1 MSDQKQPNVRF
12 AGFDDA
18 WEPRKFFNNI
28 KRTIDFRG
36 RTPKKLGMEWSEK
49 GHLALSAL
57 NVKNG
62 YIDKSVNAHYADE
75 NLYQKWM
82 TGNELEKGQV
92 LFTTEA
98 PMGNVAQIPDN
109 EKYVLS
115 QRTIAFEVLDNEITN
130 DFLAVIL
137 SSKNVF
143 NRLQTLSSGAT
154 AKGVSQKSLAQLLIT
169 VPNSLKEQT
178 RIGIFF
184 KSLDS
189 LIAANQR
196 QLEQLKTI
204 KKLAMQKIFDQ
215 EWRFKGYTDPWELR
229 KLDEVAEF
237 KDNLRI
243 PVTKSDRIS
252 GNIPYYGANGIQD
265 YVKGYTHN
273 GEFVLIAE
281 DGANDVMNYPVHY
294 VSGKVWVNNHAHVIT
309 GKNEVLDNLYLSSL
323 IKSMNISSWLVG
335 GGRAKLNGEILKKI
349 PINLPTLD
357 EQREIGTF
365 FKGIDRLIAANQSK
379 SEQLKKLKKWFMQNM
394 FI

>member
-18 WEPRKFFNNI
+18 WELRKLDEVAEFKDNLRIPVTKSDRISGNIPYYGANGIQDYVKGYTHNGEFVLIAEDGANDVMNYPVHYVSGKVWVNNHAHVITGKNEVLDNLYLSSLIKSMNISSWLVGGGRAKLNGEILKKIPINLPTLDEQREIGTFFKGIDRLIAANQRQLEQLKTIKKLAMQKIFDQEWRFKGYTDPWEPRKFFNNI

-189 LIAANQR
+189 LIAANQ
-196 QLEQLKTI
+196 
-204 KKLAMQKIFDQ
+204 
-215 EWRFKGYTDPWELR
+215 
-229 KLDEVAEF
+229 
-237 KDNLRI
+237 
-243 PVTKSDRIS
+243 
-252 GNIPYYGANGIQD
+252 
-265 YVKGYTHN
+265 
-273 GEFVLIAE
+273 
-281 DGANDVMNYPVHY
+281 
-294 VSGKVWVNNHAHVIT
+294 
-309 GKNEVLDNLYLSSL
+309 
-323 IKSMNISSWLVG
+323 
-335 GGRAKLNGEILKKI
+335 
-349 PINLPTLD
+349 
-357 EQREIGTF
+357 
-365 FKGIDRLIAANQSK
+365 SK

>member
-1 MSDQKQPNVRF
+1 VRF

-18 WEPRKFFNNI
+18 
-28 KRTIDFRG
+28 
-36 RTPKKLGMEWSEK
+36 
-49 GHLALSAL
+49 
-57 NVKNG
+57 
-62 YIDKSVNAHYADE
+62 
-75 NLYQKWM
+75 
-82 TGNELEKGQV
+82 
-92 LFTTEA
+92 
-98 PMGNVAQIPDN
+98 
-109 EKYVLS
+109 
-115 QRTIAFEVLDNEITN
+115 
-130 DFLAVIL
+130 
-137 SSKNVF
+137 
-143 NRLQTLSSGAT
+143 
-154 AKGVSQKSLAQLLIT
+154 
-169 VPNSLKEQT
+169 
-178 RIGIFF
+178 
-184 KSLDS
+184 
-189 LIAANQR
+189 
-196 QLEQLKTI
+196 
-204 KKLAMQKIFDQ
+204 
-215 EWRFKGYTDPWELR
+215 WELR

-365 FKGIDRLIAANQSK
+365 FKGIDRLIAANQRQL
-379 SEQLKKLKKWFMQNM
+379 EQLKTIKKLAMQKIFDQEWRFKGYTDPWEQRKLNEVVN
-394 FI
+394 

>member
-1 MSDQKQPNVRF
+1 
-12 AGFDDA
+12 
-18 WEPRKFFNNI
+18 
-28 KRTIDFRG
+28 
-36 RTPKKLGMEWSEK
+36 MEWSEK

-196 QLEQLKTI
+196 Q
-204 KKLAMQKIFDQ
+204 QKSH
-215 EWRFKGYTDPWELR
+215 GYC
-229 KLDEVAEF
+229 
-237 KDNLRI
+237 
-243 PVTKSDRIS
+243 
-252 GNIPYYGANGIQD
+252 
-265 YVKGYTHN
+265 
-273 GEFVLIAE
+273 VLH
-281 DGANDVMNYPVHY
+281 D
-294 VSGKVWVNNHAHVIT
+294 
-309 GKNEVLDNLYLSSL
+309 L
-323 IKSMNISSWLVG
+323 
-335 GGRAKLNGEILKKI
+335 
-349 PINLPTLD
+349 
-357 EQREIGTF
+357 
-365 FKGIDRLIAANQSK
+365 
-379 SEQLKKLKKWFMQNM
+379 
-394 FI
+394 

>member
-18 WEPRKFFNNI
+18 
-28 KRTIDFRG
+28 
-36 RTPKKLGMEWSEK
+36 
-49 GHLALSAL
+49 
-57 NVKNG
+57 
-62 YIDKSVNAHYADE
+62 
-75 NLYQKWM
+75 
-82 TGNELEKGQV
+82 
-92 LFTTEA
+92 
-98 PMGNVAQIPDN
+98 
-109 EKYVLS
+109 
-115 QRTIAFEVLDNEITN
+115 
-130 DFLAVIL
+130 
-137 SSKNVF
+137 
-143 NRLQTLSSGAT
+143 
-154 AKGVSQKSLAQLLIT
+154 
-169 VPNSLKEQT
+169 
-178 RIGIFF
+178 
-184 KSLDS
+184 
-189 LIAANQR
+189 
-196 QLEQLKTI
+196 
-204 KKLAMQKIFDQ
+204 
-215 EWRFKGYTDPWELR
+215 WELR

-365 FKGIDRLIAANQSK
+365 FKGIDRLIAANQRQL
-379 SEQLKKLKKWFMQNM
+379 EQLKTIKKLAM
-394 FI
+394 